1 MKNKIQRKQKMRG
14 TATAEQWDTLL
25 SFIENNDFSVQD
37 FLACV
42 CANLLRYTSTLY
54 QTRISVGRTRFD
66 ITINKK
72 GIVS

>member
-1 MKNKIQRKQKMRG
+1 MKSNRKQKIRG
-14 TATAEQWDTLL
+14 SATKEQWDTLL
-25 SFIENNDFSVQD
+25 SFIEQNDFSVQD

-54 QTRISVGRTRFD
+54 QTRISVGGTRFD
-66 ITINKK
+66 ITIQKK

>member
-1 MKNKIQRKQKMRG
+1 MTKTRIPRRQKMRG
-14 TATAEQWDTLL
+14 PATKEEWDTLI
-25 SFIENNDFSVQD
+25 SFIQSNDFTVQD

-54 QTRISVGRTRFD
+54 QTRISVGGTNFD

-72 GIVS
+72 GIV

>member
-1 MKNKIQRKQKMRG
+1 MKRKLSRKTKMRG
-14 TATAEQWDTLL
+14 SATPEQWDTLL
-25 SFIENNDFSVQD
+25 SFIDNNDFTVQD

-54 QTRISVGRTRFD
+54 QTRISVGGTRFD